1 MVILCSVLL
10 GLIIPVGAEA
20 QNLRPFTALRE
31 FDTVH
36 FRIIFPEESRR
47 SAAALASFADTTYE
61 RVSSLLGIEVPG
73 RIPVTI
79 TPHTG
84 LLNAYMNP
92 VPYPHIVLFDTPMD
106 IEWTSYGD
114 AFQGLFL
121 HELVH
126 AVSLSTRSPF
136 LQLLHGFFGGWVV
149 PAAFTAPLFMVEGV
163 TVSFESL
170 DGYGRANDPL
180 VKQNIAQAA
189 RDGKL
194 LDPFQASGLYDLPP
208 NGNAYYEYG
217 GLFSAY
223 IQKRWGMEKYAELW
237 KAMGARFPLSIDFY
251 RTGFFRLFL
260 DVYGMDI
267 RQAWA
272 GFADSLYV
280 AGLEDNDTR
289 APLVSETTL
298 GSLEAAAGRLFWLD
312 SIEREIVTMDPV
324 TGQTQRVVKTDSG
337 TDGFSLSSD
346 GKFLLVSGYRF
357 KGDLAEAQVREFT
370 VADGRPTGREWM
382 GLYKARYFRD
392 GVVGIAA
399 NLHATKLV
407 YRDAIGQEQV
417 LLEGNDSLLF
427 SNPAVLDDHRIAF
440 IASERGERFIV
451 VHDFNTGINT
461 HLETASEMDASLWR
475 HARNLRAVEGK
486 LLFSFVDDDRFYK
499 LAMVDGDQ
507 AVFSSRDFSGG
518 IFDPILLN
526 GSIYYRAAFSTWD
539 SLLEYPEKLGELTG
553 ALEGIRFIPL
563 PDTWGKRTSIALGA
577 FANGE
582 IANGTVAKRAT
593 DFEERGYAPLLWMN
607 PFRLWL
613 PFPLIRTFGTTTRID
628 GGGLVSYLSDPTDTT
643 TLLLI
648 GGADAYFQTAF
659 MDAQASTYA
668 FGPLVGLSFSDSV
681 EYGNGAGMA
690 YRAVRLSAS
699 INLER
704 GIGGE
709 RLRYSLNPFVASSLF
724 AGDPDD
730 GSSAFTW
737 GLEESVSLVGLGLGI
752 RDYQKKA
759 WNVFGTGFSLDL
771 SIRTLLPLSGPPM
784 ENIRMASVLK
794 AGFNPFVPIRTT
806 AYALYD
812 GRGMSLTG
820 NSRVFG
826 DADFEGLNEYASQY
840 PADLR
845 WVAGGGAE
853 FRIFS
858 LETQTHLS
866 HIYFNRLFGTALWK
880 GVFFDESYLDLSGRT
895 DFVHALTLK
904 AGAVLGA
911 MPATALPLRYSPYA
925 WASLLFS
932 NLDDSDPD
940 NDYVFGFALSIEW

>member
-1 MVILCSVLL
+1 MVFS
-10 GLIIPVGAEA
+10 LICYSLPGPVQA

-31 FDTVH
+31 FDTAH

-47 SAAALASFADTTYE
+47 SAEALATFADSAYE

-79 TPHTG
+79 TPHTAR
-84 LLNAYMNP
+84 LNAYMNP

-106 IEWTSYGD
+106 IEWTSFDD
-114 AFQGLFL
+114 AFQSLFL

-136 LQLLHGFFGGWVV
+136 LQVLHGFFGGWVV

-180 VKQNIAQAA
+180 VRQNIAQAA
-189 RDGKL
+189 RDGTL

-237 KAMGARFPLSIDFY
+237 KAMGSRFPLSIDFY

-272 GFADSLYV
+272 AFADSLYV
-280 AGLEDNDTR
+280 AGLEDNDET
-289 APLVSETTL
+289 APIVGDTKLA
-298 GSLEAAAGRLFWLD
+298 SLEAAAGKLYWLD
-312 SIEREIVTMDPV
+312 TLARGIFVRDPLLGKVERVI
-324 TGQTQRVVKTDSG
+324 KTDAGAYGFCVSG
-337 TDGFSLSSD
+337 DGE
-346 GKFLLVSGYRF
+346 LLLLSGYRF
-357 KGDLAEAQVREFT
+357 KGDLAEAQVREYAI
-370 VADGRPTGREWM
+370 ADGRATGREWI
-382 GLYKARYFRD
+382 GLYKARFFRD
-392 GVVGIAA
+392 GVVGIAS
-399 NLHATKLV
+399 NLHATNLV
-407 YRDAIGQEQV
+407 YRDAAGQEQL

-427 SNPAVLDDHRIAF
+427 SNPAVLDDHRIAL
-440 IASERGERFIV
+440 IASEAGERFIV
-451 VHDFNTGINT
+451 IHDFNTGLSARLAT
-461 HLETASEMDASLWR
+461 GLGGDASLWR

-499 LAMVDGDQ
+499 LAIVDGEQ
-507 AVFSSRDFSGG
+507 ALFSSRDFSGG
-518 IFDPILLN
+518 VFDPVLLN

-553 ALEGIRFIPL
+553 ALEQVRLIPL
-563 PDTWGKRTSIALGA
+563 PDTWGKRAGASTFAHNALDDASGNNTPG
-577 FANGE
+577 F
-582 IANGTVAKRAT
+582 V
-593 DFEERGYAPLLWMN
+593 ERGYAPLLWMN

-613 PFPLIRTFGTTTRID
+613 PFPLLRTFGTTTRID

-648 GGADAYFQTAF
+648 GGADTYFQTAF
-659 MDAQASTYA
+659 VDAQANTYV
-668 FGPLVGLSFSDSV
+668 FGPPLGLSFSDSV
-681 EYGNGAGMA
+681 EYGNGAGTA
-690 YRAVRLSAS
+690 YRALRFSAS
-699 INLER
+699 LSFER

-709 RLRYSLNPFVASSLF
+709 GLRYSLNPFAATSLF
-724 AGDPDD
+724 AGDPGD

-737 GLEESVSLVGLGLGI
+737 GLEESVSLLGLGFGI

-759 WNVFGTGFSLDL
+759 WNLFGTGFSLDL
-771 SIRTLLPLSGPPM
+771 SARTLLPLAGPLS
-784 ENIRMASVLK
+784 ENIRIDSVLK
-794 AGFNPFVPIRTT
+794 AGFNPYIPIRTT
-806 AYALYD
+806 VYGVFD
-812 GRGMSLTG
+812 GRGMALAG

-840 PADLR
+840 PSDLL
-845 WVAGGGAE
+845 WLAGGGAE
-853 FRIFS
+853 IRIFS

-866 HIYFNRLFGTALWK
+866 HVYFNRLFGTLAWK
-880 GVFFDESYLDLSGRT
+880 GVFFDESYLDLSGKT
-895 DFVHALTLK
+895 EFVHALTLK
-904 AGAVLGA
+904 TGAVLGA
-911 MPATALPLRYSPYA
+911 IPATALPLRYSPYA

-932 NLDDSDPD
+932 NLDDTDPD